1 MTAAEIYESVTTGGA
16 SDLADLVSFL
26 NQNAAWCLV
35 GGFALNC
42 YVEPLYTVEVD
53 VVADARWIETSGLDV
68 ESFAPS
74 APLIWH
80 RARRAR
86 SATSMLQ
93 VNLVVDPR
101 YQSFIATAKRRNV
114 LGEEVPVAT
123 LEEVLQGKVWA
134 WQDAKRRLS
143 KHKKDE
149 LDLIRIAE
157 AYPQMQHLIPMEI
170 VSQLGNQR

>member
-1 MTAAEIYESVTTGGA
+1 MTATEVYESVTNGGA
-16 SDLADLVSFL
+16 SDFSDLVAIL
-26 NQNAAWCLV
+26 KRNEPWCLI
-35 GGFALNC
+35 GGLAVNC
-42 YVEPLYTVEVD
+42 YVEPVYTMDVD

-86 SATSMLQ
+86 STTSMLQ

-101 YQSFIATAKRRNV
+101 YQSFIATAKRRNI
-114 LGEEVPVAT
+114 LGEEAPVAT
-123 LEEVLQGKVWA
+123 LEDVLQGKVWA
-134 WQDAKRRLS
+134 WQDSKRRLS
-143 KHKKDE
+143 KRKKDE
-149 LDLIRIAE
+149 LDLLRIAE
-157 AYPQMQHLIPMEI
+157 SHPQMQHLIPMEI

>member
-1 MTAAEIYESVTTGGA
+1 MTAAEVYESVTNGGA
-16 SDLADLVSFL
+16 SDLADLVAILKRNES
-26 NQNAAWCLV
+26 WCLV
-35 GGFALNC
+35 GGFALNR

-86 SATSMLQ
+86 STTSMLQ

-101 YQSFIATAKRRNV
+101 YQSFIPTAKWRNIF
-114 LGEEVPVAT
+114 GEEVPVAT
-123 LEEVLQGKVWA
+123 LEDVLQGKVWA
-134 WQDAKRRLS
+134 WQDSKRRLS
-143 KHKKDE
+143 KRKKDE
-149 LDLIRIAE
+149 LDLLRIAE
-157 AYPQMQHLIPMEI
+157 AYPQLRRLIPAEI
-170 VSQLGNQR
+170 VKQLE

>member
-1 MTAAEIYESVTTGGA
+1 MTAAEVYESVSNGGA

-80 RARRAR
+80 RDRRAR
-86 SATSMLQ
+86 STTSMVQ

-101 YQSFIATAKRRNV
+101 YQSFIATAKQRNIF
-114 LGEEVPVAT
+114 GEEVPVAH
-123 LEEVLQGKVWA
+123 EDVLQGKVWA
-134 WQDAKRRLS
+134 WQDSKRRLS
-143 KHKKDE
+143 KRKKDE
-149 LDLIRIAE
+149 LDLLRIAE
-157 AYPQMQHLIPMEI
+157 AYPQLRRLIPAEI
-170 VSQLGNQR
+170 VKQLE